1 MSDCGCQI
9 EIKNAQ
15 QKKVLITL
23 LLINALM
30 FLLEISVGWTAESTA
45 LIADSIDMLVD
56 AIVYGIGIYAVGRS
70 LQDKAHAALLSGYFQ
85 AALGM
90 MILFDIGRRI
100 LLGSEPEPIWMMGM
114 GMVALLANVICLLLI
129 QKHKDGEVHMRAS
142 WIFSKNDVI
151 ANLGVIGGGVLVWL
165 LQTRWPD
172 IVMGLMV
179 SIIILMGAR
188 NIIRDA
194 QYELRK

>member
-100 LLGSEPEPIWMMGM
+100 FLGSEPEPIWMMGM

-165 LQTRWPD
+165 FQTRWPD
-172 IVMGLMV
+172 IVMGLTV

-194 QYELRK
+194 QHELRK